1 MGSGNSI
8 ELGFVTLFGDTAAHE
23 SEEGGGGGVQGDQ
36 VLGVGVRWEE
46 VKEESLWP
54 GRKQGA
60 LY

>member
-8 ELGFVTLFGDTAAHE
+8 ELGFVTLFRDTTAHE
-23 SEEGGGGGVQGDQ
+23 SEEGGGQGDQ
-36 VLGVGVRWEE
+36 VLGGGVRWEE

-54 GRKQGA
+54 GRKRGA